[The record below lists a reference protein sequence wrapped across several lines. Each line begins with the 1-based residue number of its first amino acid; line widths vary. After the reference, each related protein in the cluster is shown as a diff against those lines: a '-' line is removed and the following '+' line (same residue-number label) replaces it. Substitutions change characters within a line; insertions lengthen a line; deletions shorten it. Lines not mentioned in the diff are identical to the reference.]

1 MANEIEQEYNKLS
14 KKYKLPKFQEIDSEF
29 EISSLESPRFLIKN
43 ILRRIVEKL
52 EFYIEVIGNLV
63 HPDASSLTTMYEVRF
78 FSEDEK
84 NNMYGLFK
92 KMMIFD
98 RSIVG
103 IVLSNDDK
111 KQAEFLNKFFQKW
124 LEMKKELASYIGKM
138 KESWEKESTI
148 EEDLGYFG

>member
-124 LEMKKELASYIGKM
+124 LEMKKELASYIDKM

>member
-1 MANEIEQEYNKLS
+1 MVNEIEQEYNKLS

-124 LEMKKELASYIGKM
+124 LEMKKELASYIDKM

>member
-1 MANEIEQEYNKLS
+1 
-14 KKYKLPKFQEIDSEF
+14 
-29 EISSLESPRFLIKN
+29 
-43 ILRRIVEKL
+43 
-52 EFYIEVIGNLV
+52 
-63 HPDASSLTTMYEVRF
+63 
-78 FSEDEK
+78 
-84 NNMYGLFK
+84 
-92 KMMIFD
+92 MMIFD

-124 LEMKKELASYIGKM
+124 LEMKKELASYIDKM